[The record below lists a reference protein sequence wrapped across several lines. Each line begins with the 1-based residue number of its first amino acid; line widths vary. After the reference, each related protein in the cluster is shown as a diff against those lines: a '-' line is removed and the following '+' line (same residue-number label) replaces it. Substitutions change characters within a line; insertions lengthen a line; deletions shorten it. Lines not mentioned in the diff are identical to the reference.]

1 MFFSLLYCPVPKSH
15 LVSLSWW
22 VDAKVPEQRF
32 GAEREALSVLAA
44 EHCEASIYA
53 EHWGYWQVATELAL
67 PSDHNSGSF
76 GFPEGNASL

>member
-1 MFFSLLYCPVPKSH
+1 MFFSLLYRPVPKSH

-53 EHWGYWQVATELAL
+53 EYWGYWQVATELVGFACR
-67 PSDHNSGSF
+67 PQF
-76 GFPEGNASL
+76 GVIWIPRGKC